1 MTPTTVMSAYA
12 ASKVPSLGRIVPLLL
27 VLTMLIASTSG
38 FYLTPPQIMPTD
50 ASLKAEPTVNSA
62 SEATL
67 YDYSLY
73 LASPNGTAG
82 GDGYMTTQVPVSGGQ
97 DEEDTADKDVYF
109 NSPEMLEDL
118 SIKGRPQHGSANG
131 FYLPATL
138 FIKSTGPDG
147 ASAHWRIFLLDEN
160 TVVAQDDWE
169 TTVCTPTFL
178 SSCSYAERNFQLK
191 WSGTGNAADI
201 INVSSGD
208 QLRLQVRADIDCQSD
223 PPDPNPDGG
232 DAGTGT
238 EGRQTTPNSDCTAS
252 IAFNEIDDASNRFS
266 FIDIEANALKQS
278 IITVQRSGSGA
289 GDTEPVTEW
298 FPNDVLSERAMQFR
312 FHVTSSFGRFDINNV
327 RLTVKSPSG
336 DYVLDDQIDASWK
349 DVDDTPWGLFGT
361 GLWTYP
367 GGLESGEYV
376 VKIVVD
382 DIQGNSISID
392 HPNLQM
398 RRYGVALRHG
408 EGRNVEYI
416 APSQQTSIPLQL
428 HHRGSISEELEVELK
443 LLTNLGSAWFHEFD
457 RDDRYALDRG
467 GAVINPILT
476 LRAPSDLTGSPN
488 ALEILATAKAIVEG
502 TETVVHE
509 DVLYLSLEKIDV
521 YAPPMVSIWD
531 GNHSI
536 QLANSSR
543 PDSFDTSI
551 PRYVEHDS
559 FTTFLVEIFNTGFD
573 SDTFRLDVL
582 ERSKSIIQVY
592 DNDTGL
598 RILEDDGD
606 GTFHTAELSRHT
618 TQILRLHVKPSSN
631 RNDPDIGLIGLELVS
646 TGNGTYRSQAEFT
659 IQRTFG
665 IRASVVQDCD
675 GVPLGMVSDDA
686 CLSSGETTMSMRV
699 KITNSATI
707 GTASTWWRII
717 NPADL
722 PANNAS
728 NPRLVQWDY
737 RLTDVGG
744 DGVGR
749 VSLAPQES
757 VELFLEIT
765 PKQEVE
771 MGNHTILLRIEEDS
785 NDFEKAY
792 FDLPIIVQVG
802 SDEPSLRVV
811 QVSRSQSME
820 PGETREVQMKLH
832 NDGNSPLL
840 VLLTA
845 TISESSWAA
854 EVIGPAGSPLIEIG
868 AFDEASFTLRV
879 TAPADANSGTSIP
892 VAVSAEPYGTN
903 RSFEDE
909 HIANLDVSV
918 SIEITSISMRLM
930 NEIQHPRLTTGL
942 FGVGALLLF
951 VAAIQNRINRRRW
964 ALHQE
969 QQELLIPEEESL
981 DELFSEK
988 VRDEP
993 SPADE
998 AEDSMSMQDDF
1009 EDDIELID
1017 FDDD

>member
-82 GDGYMTTQVPVSGGQ
+82 GDGYMTTQVPVSGCQ
-97 DEEDTADKDVYF
+97 DEEYTADKDVYF

-118 SIKGRPQHGSANG
+118 SINGRPQPGSANG

-443 LLTNLGSAWFHEFD
+443 LLTN
-457 RDDRYALDRG
+457 
-467 GAVINPILT
+467 
-476 LRAPSDLTGSPN
+476 
-488 ALEILATAKAIVEG
+488 
-502 TETVVHE
+502 
-509 DVLYLSLEKIDV
+509 
-521 YAPPMVSIWD
+521 
-531 GNHSI
+531 
-536 QLANSSR
+536 
-543 PDSFDTSI
+543 
-551 PRYVEHDS
+551 
-559 FTTFLVEIFNTGFD
+559 IFY
-573 SDTFRLDVL
+573 
-582 ERSKSIIQVY
+582 Q
-592 DNDTGL
+592 
-598 RILEDDGD
+598 
-606 GTFHTAELSRHT
+606 
-618 TQILRLHVKPSSN
+618 
-631 RNDPDIGLIGLELVS
+631 
-646 TGNGTYRSQAEFT
+646 
-659 IQRTFG
+659 
-665 IRASVVQDCD
+665 
-675 GVPLGMVSDDA
+675 
-686 CLSSGETTMSMRV
+686 
-699 KITNSATI
+699 
-707 GTASTWWRII
+707 
-717 NPADL
+717 
-722 PANNAS
+722 
-728 NPRLVQWDY
+728 
-737 RLTDVGG
+737 
-744 DGVGR
+744 
-749 VSLAPQES
+749 
-757 VELFLEIT
+757 
-765 PKQEVE
+765 
-771 MGNHTILLRIEEDS
+771 
-785 NDFEKAY
+785 
-792 FDLPIIVQVG
+792 
-802 SDEPSLRVV
+802 
-811 QVSRSQSME
+811 
-820 PGETREVQMKLH
+820 
-832 NDGNSPLL
+832 
-840 VLLTA
+840 
-845 TISESSWAA
+845 
-854 EVIGPAGSPLIEIG
+854 
-868 AFDEASFTLRV
+868 
-879 TAPADANSGTSIP
+879 
-892 VAVSAEPYGTN
+892 
-903 RSFEDE
+903 
-909 HIANLDVSV
+909 
-918 SIEITSISMRLM
+918 
-930 NEIQHPRLTTGL
+930 
-942 FGVGALLLF
+942 
-951 VAAIQNRINRRRW
+951 
-964 ALHQE
+964 
-969 QQELLIPEEESL
+969 
-981 DELFSEK
+981 
-988 VRDEP
+988 
-993 SPADE
+993 
-998 AEDSMSMQDDF
+998 
-1009 EDDIELID
+1009 
-1017 FDDD
+1017 